1 MLKIRVFSGFNG
13 KSLIFCGEANPNDF
27 IDKEKWS
34 YIREKELRLVVSGLD
49 QGPLK
54 VTWNDRKK
62 MFKKN

>member
-1 MLKIRVFSGFNG
+1 MLLTGNQWFSVE
-13 KSLIFCGEANPNDF
+13 KQINDF

-34 YIREKELRLVVSGLD
+34 YMREKEPRLVVSGLD

-62 MFKKN
+62 MFKKINKR